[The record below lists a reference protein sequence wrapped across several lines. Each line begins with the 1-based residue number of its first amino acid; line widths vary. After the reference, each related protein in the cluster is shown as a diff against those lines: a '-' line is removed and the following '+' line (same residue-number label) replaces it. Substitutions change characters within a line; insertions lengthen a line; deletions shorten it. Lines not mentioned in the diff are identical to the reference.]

1 MADLKEIDPEIV
13 SMIQDEIETGIYKDT
28 NDVLRSALELLSE
41 QDQDYLALKASLLVA
56 EEQFARGE
64 GIRLTAERIALI
76 RRQAREMANAGHQPS
91 RDVQP

>member
-1 MADLKEIDPEIV
+1 MADLKVDPEIV

-28 NDVLRSALELLSE
+28 DDVLRSALSLLNE
-41 QDQDYLALKASLLVA
+41 QNRDYLALKASLLVA
-56 EEQFARGE
+56 KEQFALGE

-76 RRQAREMANAGHQPS
+76 RQQAREMAKAGHQPS